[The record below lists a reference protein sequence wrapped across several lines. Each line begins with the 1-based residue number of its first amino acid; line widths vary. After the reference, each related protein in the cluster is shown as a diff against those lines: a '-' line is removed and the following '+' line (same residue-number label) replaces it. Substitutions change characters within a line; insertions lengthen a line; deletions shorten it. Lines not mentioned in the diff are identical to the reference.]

1 MPAWLRNLVMI
12 VGLAVWVA
20 VIAAYLLQDKLP
32 DALRL
37 GVPAALV
44 IALAP
49 PAIGGRSQ
57 AQAPPAAEPPA
68 APPAVEGSNP

>member
-20 VIAAYLLQDKLP
+20 VIAAYLIRDKLP
-32 DALRL
+32 DALLL

-49 PAIGGRSQ
+49 PALGRGH
-57 AQAPPAAEPPA
+57 APQPEQPPTPTP
-68 APPAVEGSNP
+68 PPAVEGQTP

>member
-1 MPAWLRNLVMI
+1 VPIWLRNLVMI
-12 VGLAVWVA
+12 VGLGVWVA

-32 DALRL
+32 DALLL

-49 PAIGGRSQ
+49 PSIGGRGGRSGNQ
-57 AQAPPAAEPPA
+57 PDPPPGQPDAEGTTP
-68 APPAVEGSNP
+68 